1 MGCIGSQVPLSGPS
15 GTAYQ
20 YQWTFNGN
28 ALAGGQNI
36 TATNPGTYSLVVTDG
51 NGCSNVDFI
60 DVDFKPGP
68 SVTLNDANIRNCC
81 EGESFQ
87 LEATTT
93 ATKIEWLRNGQT
105 IAGQTGKT
113 LSITQA
119 GTYTI
124 KATGKCRRRF

>member
-1 MGCIGSQVPLSGPS
+1 MIVTRNLLPVVNLGADKVGCIGSQVPLSGPS

-68 SVTLNDANIRNCC
+68 SVTLNDANIEIC
-81 EGESFQ
+81 EGESFNWKQ
-87 LEATTT
+87 QPRLP
-93 ATKIEWLRNGQT
+93 K
-105 IAGQTGKT
+105 
-113 LSITQA
+113 
-119 GTYTI
+119 
-124 KATGKCRRRF
+124 